1 MELPVQIGK
10 EIHIIRIG
18 VVYDCVNDI
27 HAGIGD
33 GAARQRRAA
42 VCVIGIIRITRK
54 AVIQQIFC
62 IIISYVTLQAC
73 AAVQPVDQHRGD
85 ILRTAFGERL
95 LLHDRTKRDKFV
107 KRHIILPAIVQHI
120 V

>member
-42 VCVIGIIRITRK
+42 VCVIGIIRITRN

-62 IIISYVTLQAC
+62 IIISYVTLQAR
-73 AAVQPVDQHRGD
+73 AAVQP
-85 ILRTAFGERL
+85 ISTEAIFCAL
-95 LLHDRTKRDKFV
+95 LSVSASSCTIEQSV
-107 KRHIILPAIVQHI
+107 INS
-120 V
+120 